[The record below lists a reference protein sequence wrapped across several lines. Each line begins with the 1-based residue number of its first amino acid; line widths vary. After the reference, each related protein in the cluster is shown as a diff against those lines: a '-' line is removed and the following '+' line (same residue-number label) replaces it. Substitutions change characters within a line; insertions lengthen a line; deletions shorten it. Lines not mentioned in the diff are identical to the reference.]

1 MTNIPETGRTPR
13 VQIRLVVIQI
23 LVLSLL
29 GTLGGRLWYLQIREG
44 DEYAK
49 EASGNHVQQVVEPAV
64 RGSILG
70 PRSAPAGPQAKIPM
84 HAKTGTAEV
93 YGKQTTSWFATYTKD
108 YTVVMTISQGGTG
121 SGASGPAVRNIYAL
135 YGVSDDGTI
144 NKKNALLPTPEKSLP
159 KIQTDGT
166 IKAPKVAKDP
176 AKDQRASQEGA
187 PEPDETQQA
196 ATVNTSTGGNRLT
209 RRGAV
214 CAETGGCSHDRG
226 QQLPGLRVRP
236 RARGLDPAAG
246 PRLAGPPARLAD
258 LFSALALSM
267 IGSLLVFSATRNRTE
282 INQGDPY
289 YFLIRHLMNTSIGFA
304 LMIGTVWVG
313 HRTLRTAVPLL
324 YGASVFLIL
333 LVLTPLGSTVN
344 GAHSWIVLGGGF
356 SLQPSEF
363 VKITI
368 ILGMAMLLAA
378 RVDAGDKPYP
388 DHRTVLQA
396 LGLAAVPMLI
406 VMLMPDLGSVMV
418 MVIIVLGVLLASG
431 ASNRWVFGLLG
442 AGTLGAVAVW
452 QLGILDEY
460 QIARFA
466 AFANPSLDP
475 AGVGYNTN
483 QARIA
488 IGSAD

>member
-1 MTNIPETGRTPR
+1 MTGANSFQVSGYGPERAGWT
-13 VQIRLVVIQI
+13 RL
-23 LVLSLL
+23 LARDSLAR
-29 GTLGGRLWYLQIREG
+29 RLDWPI
-44 DEYAK
+44 
-49 EASGNHVQQVVEPAV
+49 
-64 RGSILG
+64 
-70 PRSAPAGPQAKIPM
+70 
-84 HAKTGTAEV
+84 
-93 YGKQTTSWFATYTKD
+93 
-108 YTVVMTISQGGTG
+108 
-121 SGASGPAVRNIYAL
+121 
-135 YGVSDDGTI
+135 
-144 NKKNALLPTPEKSLP
+144 
-159 KIQTDGT
+159 
-166 IKAPKVAKDP
+166 
-176 AKDQRASQEGA
+176 
-187 PEPDETQQA
+187 
-196 ATVNTSTGGNRLT
+196 
-209 RRGAV
+209 
-214 CAETGGCSHDRG
+214 
-226 QQLPGLRVRP
+226 
-236 RARGLDPAAG
+236 
-246 PRLAGPPARLAD
+246 

-267 IGSLLVFSATRNRTE
+267 IGSVLVFSATRNRTE

-289 YFLIRHLMNTSIGFA
+289 YFLLRHLMNTGIGFA
-304 LMIGTVWVG
+304 LMIGVVWVG

-333 LVLTPLGSTVN
+333 MVLTPLGSTVN

-442 AGTLGAVAVW
+442 AGAAGAIAVW
-452 QLGILDEY
+452 QLHILDEY

-488 IGSAD
+488 IGSGGLTGAGLFHGSQTTGQFVPEQQTDFVFTVAGEELGFVGAGLIIVLLGVVLWRACRIARETTELYGTIVAAGIVAWFAFQSFENIGMTLGIMPVTGLPLPFVSYGGSSMFSVWVAVGLLQSIRVQRPMSA